1 MTGARGFRET
11 LEMGRRD
18 QRRSE
23 VEGGGRSVGR
33 VCGREGR
40 GMKWM
45 LSVGVEWVE
54 VLRWRECGV
63 WVLCVEW
70 RWGCGVVVR
79 RGA

>member
-1 MTGARGFRET
+1 MTGARGFGT
-11 LEMGRRD
+11 ALDVQRRD

-23 VEGGGRSVGR
+23 VEGVRSVGCVC

-45 LSVGVEWVE
+45 LSVGVEWME

-63 WVLCVEW
+63 WVLCVE
-70 RWGCGVVVR
+70 
-79 RGA
+79 